1 MAVFDALRHLSS
13 YLYDAH
19 VSGRHHLA
27 DLYELV
33 QYAGNIVPRLCLF
46 FLCSVSRTR
55 ADQPRPDLMMTVGT
69 VYMSIPDAPI
79 KEIMK
84 DMMEMTR
91 GVQHPTRG
99 LFLRHYLSG
108 MTRDHL
114 PIGDD
119 PGSVLPPSHVAHD
132 KGSHYSHRP
141 CGNLQDSIGFVLTNF
156 IEMNKLWV
164 RLQHSGLSRDRE
176 RREMER
182 RELRILVGT
191 NLVRLSQLDGVDL
204 DMYRRTILPSVLEQ
218 VVNCKDVIAQEYLM
232 EVVIQVCP

>member
-1 MAVFDALRHLSS
+1 MAVFDALRYLAS
-13 YLYDAH
+13 YLHDAH

-33 QYAGNIVPRLCLF
+33 QYAGNLVPRLCAYSLP
-46 FLCSVSRTR
+46 LDLAPTDGRSC
-55 ADQPRPDLMMTVGT
+55 PPDLMMTVGT
-69 VYMSIPDAPI
+69 VYMSIPEAPI

-119 PGSVLPPSHVAHD
+119 PGCALSSSVP
-132 KGSHYSHRP
+132 
-141 CGNLQDSIGFVLTNF
+141 
-156 IEMNKLWV
+156 
-164 RLQHSGLSRDRE
+164 
-176 RREMER
+176 
-182 RELRILVGT
+182 
-191 NLVRLSQLDGVDL
+191 
-204 DMYRRTILPSVLEQ
+204 YR
-218 VVNCKDVIAQEYLM
+218 C
-232 EVVIQVCP
+232 

>member
-19 VSGRHHLA
+19 VSSRHHLA

-33 QYAGNIVPRLCLF
+33 QYAGNIVPRLCA
-46 FLCSVSRTR
+46 SP
-55 ADQPRPDLMMTVGT
+55 PRPSFSKILTAQCADLMMTVGT

-114 PIGDD
+114 PVGDD
-119 PGSVLPPSHVAHD
+119 PG
-132 KGSHYSHRP
+132 
-141 CGNLQDSIGFVLTNF
+141 
-156 IEMNKLWV
+156 
-164 RLQHSGLSRDRE
+164 
-176 RREMER
+176 
-182 RELRILVGT
+182 
-191 NLVRLSQLDGVDL
+191 
-204 DMYRRTILPSVLEQ
+204 
-218 VVNCKDVIAQEYLM
+218 
-232 EVVIQVCP
+232 